1 MIQEKRKDDFI
12 KLKQM
17 LLSVVEYEEWF
28 TKLFKFALDL
38 VVTERKRKRKF
49 IQELNIEIQ
58 ESLATTKI
66 TIFTDALDKA
76 QRIENA
82 KSQSKTFHARK
93 RSNPSNTPELSE
105 KSTQPLKMERG
116 AGGVRMPGKSGRA
129 PSREPRQK
137 EIIVGEPNHTEA
149 ECWRKQGK
157 CLLCGNAEHQI
168 SSCPNA
174 HREGGNTQQPA
185 RSVSKQSSAGGSQPK
200 VPARLYAL
208 NNQQI
213 PNPTEVVEGTI
224 PFFHRLV
231 RVLIDPEATHSFID
245 PNFMKGIDVKCDFLP
260 FDLEFKTP
268 TGNQCLIANKVY
280 RNCEIWVGERKLLA
294 DLMSLAIKGYDVILE
309 MDWLDRY
316 HAQLDCKMK
325 LVELRIPG
333 EATLKLDVMDR
344 LVSSTLIS
352 GIRVRKLLSS
362 GGKGYLDF
370 LINALRDKVKL
381 ENVPVVKE
389 FFDVFLE
396 ELETFPLEREIA
408 LKIDVAPRTA
418 PISKTPYR
426 MAVRTLRSIDIHIY
440 MYVHVKCAF

>member
-213 PNPTEVVEGTI
+213 PNPTEVVE
-224 PFFHRLV
+224 V
-231 RVLIDPEATHSFID
+231 
-245 PNFMKGIDVKCDFLP
+245 
-260 FDLEFKTP
+260 KTP